1 MIRTLLWFR
10 QSVRPHLGLLAGGV
24 FLTVVDTIL
33 SLAKPWPLKVV
44 VDDVLKASGGRQHS
58 PSVFDFIGDSPE
70 TVLATA
76 VVMLL
81 VIVGL
86 SAVADY
92 WATWQLQSAGQRI
105 GNDIRER
112 LFAHLQRLS
121 LKYHGGQR
129 VGDLTSRVTG
139 DVDRVQ
145 DMLVQSL
152 SVLMPNALLV
162 IGMAAVMFA
171 VDPAFAAL
179 ALAVSPFMAVVIFRV
194 TGSLKSA
201 SRRARRYGGKVA
213 AATTESLGAIQV
225 VQAFSLEQRSQ
236 RRFHKLNQAS
246 LFANLEAVR
255 YQARLGPAV
264 DLAGAVSTAV
274 VFWFGAQRV
283 LSGRLSLGLLLVF
296 LSYISSLFKPIKQL
310 SKLGYVTSR
319 GTASA
324 ERIKT
329 ILQEN
334 PDVTDLPNAR
344 PAPVLNGQIDFEN
357 VWFSYGRE
365 AVLKG
370 INLTIEPGEIVALV
384 GVTGTGK
391 STLVSL
397 IPRFFDPQQGVVR
410 LDGTD
415 VRDYTVE
422 SVRSQIALVLQ
433 ESVLFGTTLWE
444 NVACGRPQATRPA
457 VNRAVRLALVDEFA
471 DRLPE
476 GLQTIVGE
484 RGVNL
489 SGGQRQRVAI
499 ARAIVRDAPILI
511 LDEPTSALDAAS
523 EEVVLEALRNLMR
536 GRTTVV
542 IAHRLS
548 TVRWADRV
556 AVVSDGAIVEGG
568 SHHDLLSRGGTYASL
583 WQLQDKKVEHELA
596 TVQPEPH
603 FPASRPPDG
612 S

>member
-1 MIRTLLWFR
+1 MIRTLWSFR
-10 QSVRPHLGLLAGGV
+10 QSVRPHLGLLAFGV
-24 FLTVVDTIL
+24 LLTVADTIL

-44 VDDVLKASGGRQHS
+44 VDDVLKASGNGRQHAA
-58 PSVFDFIGDSPE
+58 SVFDFIGDSPE

-76 VVMLL
+76 VAMLL
-81 VIVGL
+81 AIVGL

-92 WATWQLQSAGQRI
+92 WATRLLQSAGQRV

-129 VGDLTSRVTG
+129 VGDLSSRVTS

-145 DMLVQSL
+145 DMLVQWL

-171 VDPAFAAL
+171 VDATFAVL
-179 ALAVSPFMAVVIFRV
+179 ALAVSPFMAVVIYRV

-236 RRFHKLNQAS
+236 KRFRKLNQAS
-246 LFANLEAVR
+246 LYANLEAVR

-264 DLAGAVSTAV
+264 DIAGAVSTAV

-296 LSYISSLFKPIKQL
+296 LSYISSLYKPIKQL

-319 GTASA
+319 GIASA
-324 ERIKT
+324 ERIEA
-329 ILQEN
+329 ILEEN
-334 PDVTDLPNAR
+334 PDVADMPHAR
-344 PAPVLNGQIDFEN
+344 PAPALAGQIDFEN

-370 INLTIEPGEIVALV
+370 IDLSIEPGEIVALV
-384 GVTGTGK
+384 GVTGAGK

-397 IPRFFDPQQGVVR
+397 IPRFFDPQQGIVR
-410 LDGTD
+410 LDGAD

-422 SVRSQIALVLQ
+422 SVRSQVALVLQ
-433 ESVLFGTTLWE
+433 ESVLFRTTLWE
-444 NVACGRPQATRPA
+444 NIACGRPQASRQA
-457 VNRAVRLALVDEFA
+457 VKRAVQLALVDEFA
-471 DRLPE
+471 DRLPD
-476 GLQTIVGE
+476 GLGTLVGE

-511 LDEPTSALDAAS
+511 LDEPTSALDAGS
-523 EEVVLEALRNLMR
+523 EGVVLEALKNLMQ

-548 TVRWADRV
+548 TVRRADRV
-556 AVVSDGAIVEGG
+556 VVISDGAIVEGG
-568 SHHDLLSRGGTYASL
+568 SHHDLLAHGGTYASL
-583 WQLQDKKVEHELA
+583 WQQGRVESEFAL
-596 TVQPEPH
+596 VEPEPVL
-603 FPASRPPDG
+603 PASGPPHG